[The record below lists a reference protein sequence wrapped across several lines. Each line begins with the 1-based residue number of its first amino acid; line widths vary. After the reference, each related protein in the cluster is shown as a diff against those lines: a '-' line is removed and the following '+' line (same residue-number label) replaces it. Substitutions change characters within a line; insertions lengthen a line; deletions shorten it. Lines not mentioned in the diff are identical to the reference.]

1 MIEIRAV
8 EDRTPLSL
16 PHLLPFYATFQS
28 PEEKTSGYLTA
39 PPASRTGESGRLGGD
54 QLRRR
59 TTAVNPSRTSPVWK
73 VNVMYSLLF
82 VLDKTWEIHQYR
94 FRKPKK
100 LALFRPPVSILLKS

>member
-8 EDRTPLSL
+8 EDRTPLSP

-28 PEEKTSGYLTA
+28 PEEKTSRYLTA

-59 TTAVNPSRTSPVWK
+59 TTAVTPPPFPNFPSMECECIVFS
-73 VNVMYSLLF
+73 
-82 VLDKTWEIHQYR
+82 
-94 FRKPKK
+94 
-100 LALFRPPVSILLKS
+100 AFRPRQNLGNTSM